1 MSSLSVSVA
10 VSALLCFG
18 RGITLEERHASVLE
32 QDDVLVRGRGQRQS
46 LAFLR
51 KLDQMPPNEQETIRN
66 LNKIIEF
73 ARQIKSELGGDV
85 VIRNASSRPS
95 ASGQMAGIMT
105 PRLSSEFQ
113 TASDVGAVSVVRNSS
128 HRQHVA
134 LAHAMSN
141 SSERGFEDEWN
152 FHDVLENLAKL
163 LQRAS
168 ASAQASKD
176 SVGALDAVGRNSTT
190 EAANKAESKEG
201 VEHVF
206 GPTTNKSTQVPG
218 DGTKLRR
225 SSFLAASGSV
235 E

>member
-1 MSSLSVSVA
+1 MSSLSVAVA
-10 VSALLCFG
+10 VSALLCLG

-51 KLDQMPPNEQETIRN
+51 KLEHMPPNEQETIRN

-85 VIRNASSRPS
+85 VIRNTSSRPS

-113 TASDVGAVSVVRNSS
+113 TADVGAVSVVRNSS

-201 VEHVF
+201 VEHAF